1 VIYHILEPPFREGVQ
16 PPQLLVAAAKHA
28 MLHVA
33 GYPDDRASAHCMSDA
48 AYFHLAA
55 AVEDKVELGLG
66 VAMQCE

>member
-1 VIYHILEPPFREGVQ
+1 
-16 PPQLLVAAAKHA
+16 